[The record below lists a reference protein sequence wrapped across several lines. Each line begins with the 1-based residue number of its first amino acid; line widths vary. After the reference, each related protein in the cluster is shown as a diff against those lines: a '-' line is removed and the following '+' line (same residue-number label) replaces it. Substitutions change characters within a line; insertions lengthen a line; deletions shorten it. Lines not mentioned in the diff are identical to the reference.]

1 MRTWLLSV
9 TIRWLGPTAPSVSG
23 VLSVPSSPTAAKLA
37 DNSGEGIDGVAM
49 LAAAKGLFWA
59 SMPRASDLLSMG
71 VGGDR
76 RTLFTGL
83 RIGRG
88 FFGTRTGACVCCR
101 ANSEKSAE
109 SLAVAVPA

>member
-23 VLSVPSSPTAAKLA
+23 VLSLPISPRAAKLA

-59 SMPRASDLLSMG
+59 SSRSDLLSIG

-76 RTLFTGL
+76 CTLFTGL
-83 RIGRG
+83 RMGRG
-88 FFGTRTGACVCCR
+88 FFATRTGACVCCR
-101 ANSEKSAE
+101 ANSEKSEE